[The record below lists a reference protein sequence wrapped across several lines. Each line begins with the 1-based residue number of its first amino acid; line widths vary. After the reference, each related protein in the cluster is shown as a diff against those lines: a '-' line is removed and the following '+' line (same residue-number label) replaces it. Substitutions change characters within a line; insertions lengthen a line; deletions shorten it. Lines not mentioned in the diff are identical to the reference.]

1 MKKTLKTTQS
11 HTKLT
16 KNKFRKNC
24 KPISLYPLKPEEAL
38 KAFMQVD
45 PRKVKKKV

>member
-1 MKKTLKTTQS
+1 MSKTLKTTHS

-16 KNKFRKNC
+16 KNKARKNC
-24 KPISLYPLKPEEAL
+24 KPIYLWPLKPEEAL

-45 PRKVKKKV
+45 PKKVKSKV